1 MASLNTSVQ
10 LTASG
15 VFGTQNLTINVNP
28 TFDVNGEQKIA
39 TVLQVGSGTQSLS
52 INDVDKAYVYVRNIQ
67 TNSGEKINIKDNAST
82 TFMTLDA
89 NEWAFFP
96 YEVSGGGALK
106 ANTNASNATK
116 FELELFLMQT

>member
-15 VFGTQNLTINVNP
+15 VFGTQNLTINVDP

>member
-15 VFGTQNLTINVNP
+15 VFGTQNLTINVSP
-28 TFDVNGEQKIA
+28 AFDVNGEQKIA

-106 ANTNASNATK
+106 ANTNASSATK

>member
-15 VFGTQNLTINVNP
+15 VFGTQNLKININP
-28 TFDVNGEQKIA
+28 AFDVNGEQKIA

-106 ANTNASNATK
+106 ANTNASSATK